1 MCAPRAIQNT
11 ATGPPSA
18 AASENESRRA
28 LCGALASDLEEVAAA
43 ASQAIASSE
52 GSEASPTLLDV
63 LESSLHNAR
72 TMLGCTLIEVLG
84 RLEDE
89 RAVPR
94 LCAILERRPVLR
106 RAQWHALQLAA
117 VDALTV
123 LPTKEARRTIQRAA
137 LHGTQSIRARAR
149 TALDALTD
157 AERPGNATTG

>member
-123 LPTKEARRTIQRAA
+123 LPTKEAPVSYTHLTLPTIC
-137 LHGTQSIRARAR
+137 SV
-149 TALDALTD
+149 
-157 AERPGNATTG
+157 